1 MTMRRGQERSVVV
14 ILGEDDNDRRSIQI
28 LVGALRPDIPRGLLR
43 PLRKPMALVRNVR
56 PQRLP
61 SQVTKVSALLRAVEV
76 EAPIRAVLMHEDA
89 DAVEPAHETM
99 INKIES
105 TYRSLRWRPYSRSYL
120 PGRWNRG
127 GSCFLTQYRPFGAPG
142 ADRTS
147 TPVVTLA
154 GSATPKRS

>member
-105 TYRSLRWRPYSRSYL
+105 TYRSLRWPVLAVVPAWEMESWWFL
-120 PGRWNRG
+120 FPDAVQAVRG
-127 GSCFLTQYRPFGAPG
+127 T
-142 ADRTS
+142 
-147 TPVVTLA
+147 
-154 GSATPKRS
+154 